1 VKLWGGA
8 PQSGTRIFPAFRTG
22 LIDHGNGVTVADTSP
37 HMRSGSPTWDETAT
51 ITDLAGITWTYGT
64 DNGATSQSI
73 DPSMIARHEF
83 HIVNNTNLTW
93 TDFHIEIFDMGTPDA
108 QILNDGF
115 TATIPGSSLVINNA
129 FDPNPNV
136 DFYFS
141 GPTIAP
147 GQAMTAMIS
156 MSNPN
161 QSFYG
166 LLLYP
171 TAVPV
176 PASVWLLGSGLV
188 GLAGPRRQRQ

>member
-1 VKLWGGA
+1 MSAVKRSRPENTFRSCGA
-8 PQSGTRIFPAFRTG
+8 GVLPASE
-22 LIDHGNGVTVADTSP
+22 AS
-37 HMRSGSPTWDETAT
+37 
-51 ITDLAGITWTYGT
+51 
-64 DNGATSQSI
+64 ATSRASCARSRTNPRKALPVRELTWVAVLLDSYI
-73 DPSMIARHEF
+73 EPSMIARHEF
-83 HIVNNTNLTW
+83 HIVNDTNLTW

-188 GLAGPRRQRQ
+188 GLAGLRRQRK